1 MGHVHFLNHSG
12 SCKKAEKEAAA
23 EVKSQVLEEFGEAK
37 DFWVAS
43 IGRLLSNMEIGALL
57 ATD

>member
-37 DFWVAS
+37 DF
-43 IGRLLSNMEIGALL
+43 
-57 ATD
+57 